1 MLLNLKPRPNRN
13 VYFDKK
19 IMNNT
24 TIDALIVNNLS
35 NNIEVIP
42 VFFKILF
49 SSSIV
54 INIVLVYRYEL
65 LIYIHSLIS
74 IFKGN
79 SVDY

>member
-1 MLLNLKPRPNRN
+1 MLLNLKPRLNLN

-19 IMNNT
+19 IMNYT

-79 SVDY
+79 FVDY

>member
-1 MLLNLKPRPNRN
+1 MLLNLKPRLNLN

-19 IMNNT
+19 IMNYT

-42 VFFKILF
+42 IFFKILF
-49 SSSIV
+49 SSSIA

-79 SVDY
+79 FVDY

>member
-1 MLLNLKPRPNRN
+1 MLLNLKLRLNLN

-74 IFKGN
+74 IFKAN

>member
-1 MLLNLKPRPNRN
+1 
-13 VYFDKK
+13 
-19 IMNNT
+19 MNYT

-42 VFFKILF
+42 IFFKILF
-49 SSSIV
+49 SSSIA

-74 IFKGN
+74 IFKAN